1 MRFWH
6 FWLFCVGPP
15 RWLFSL
21 QKLFPHLPGR
31 VSRFYQSCFLLLL
44 LLLLRQ
50 PRISTASSGS
60 KWALPDL
67 NRELRMSGTAGPQPL
82 APDLSE
88 YCRRSRLR
96 FWSAHVREKV
106 RINVRCQNRMPDRM
120 AKWNV
125 RIDASIECQS
135 ICQKECQKS
144 IYLYTYIFII
154 YTYINIYVYIYI
166 YILYPIYIYMYPNKQ
181 TIK

>member
-1 MRFWH
+1 MRFWQ

-44 LLLLRQ
+44 LLRQ

-67 NRELRMSGTAGPQPL
+67 NRELQMSGTAGPQPL
-82 APDLSE
+82 APDLSAH
-88 YCRRSRLR
+88 CRRSRLR
-96 FWSAHVREKV
+96 FGSAHVREKV
-106 RINVRCQNRMPDRM
+106 RIDVRCQNRMPDRM

-135 ICQKECQKS
+135 ICQKECQKKN
-144 IYLYTYIFII
+144 T
-154 YTYINIYVYIYI
+154 
-166 YILYPIYIYMYPNKQ
+166 YMYPNKQ